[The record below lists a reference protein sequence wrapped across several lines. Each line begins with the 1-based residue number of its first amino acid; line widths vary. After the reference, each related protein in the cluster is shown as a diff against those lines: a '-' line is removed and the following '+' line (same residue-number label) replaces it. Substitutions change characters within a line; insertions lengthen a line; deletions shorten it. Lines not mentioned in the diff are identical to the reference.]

1 MPGKQAVGRLVLL
14 IALSGCTRA
23 ETGPASASVADSD
36 RAPMAQE
43 SWDVNLQISEEG
55 VIRLVLDAAHMLRYE
70 EPDSMYTLFRKGDEI
85 SDRVTVSFYDST
97 GSRTGALSAEY
108 VRFDEVDHTMIATG
122 DVVLESTEGRTLE
135 SERLLW
141 NEDSGTIEAPGFVS
155 LTTEDQNIR
164 GYELEAGE
172 DLRTW
177 TIKRP
182 TGTVRI
188 SEP

>member
-1 MPGKQAVGRLVLL
+1 VTHTQTVGRFLL
-14 IALSGCTRA
+14 FIALSGCTRA
-23 ETGPASASVADSD
+23 EPGPASAADSD

-43 SWDVNLQISEEG
+43 SWDVNLQISEKG
-55 VIRLVLDAAHMLRYE
+55 VIRLVLVAAHMLRYE
-70 EPDSMYTLFRKGDEI
+70 DPDSVYTIFEKGDEI
-85 SDRVTVSFYDST
+85 SDRVTVSFFDSSGSGT
-97 GSRTGALSAEY
+97 GILSAEY
-108 VRFDEVDHTMIATG
+108 VLFDEVEHTMIATG
-122 DVVLESTEGRTLE
+122 DVVLESAEGRMLE

-141 NEDSGTIEAPGFVS
+141 DEDSGTIEAPGFVS

-164 GYELEAGE
+164 GYELEAAE

-188 SEP
+188 REP